1 MLKLRA
7 SIVTFVKHLIR
18 TASEPTP
25 DDEEGKYEEGESISN
40 QMVLVLHAV
49 KGLYTEA
56 VEKEALAI
64 PVDKMQVEVARLWY
78 EVRAYIDPEAL
89 VNEHKFKQPLEVSLD
104 NLRSPAMDNVLKSI
118 DRALCTV
125 NPGSEPINAEAKR
138 QLLFF
143 GNSLFNTTMEKPP
156 PVSRMKSWSAFT
168 PHYAEDVT
176 YSVRQLQGVADED
189 ATLHRLLI
197 SLFPDEWEN
206 FCERM
211 VILPRIQMSDLPR
224 HKVDGVC
231 RWASDRAQVLS
242 RTVRGMLRY
251 ADALRVLARLEGVPE
266 DDVEMVV
273 ASKFEFV
280 VTCQIYG
287 KLKFGLNGKPPSAD
301 DKQKAESIDA
311 LRKQFARNLRVAYVD
326 QAKDENGKDEFYSV
340 LLGVDPQTFEDRVL
354 FKVKLPGN
362 PILGEGKP
370 ENQNQAI
377 IFTRG
382 EHLQTLDMNQDNYLG
397 ESYKMRNLLESFY
410 GKVRI
415 VGFREHIFS
424 ESGGAVA
431 HFAASN
437 ELVFGTMV
445 QRFLAWPLRVRFH
458 YGHPDVWD
466 KVWAFSSGGVSKA
479 SRTLHVSEDI
489 FGGLNA
495 VLRGGEVE
503 YEEYI
508 HCGKA
513 RDITFTAANAFE
525 QKVSG
530 GNAFQGLSRDF
541 YRAGKSFDLFRLLSL
556 YNTGT
561 GLFASSTIMF
571 WALYWFTLT
580 IACLAL
586 IGLENFTV
594 DTQGN
599 LYTDLGR
606 GGAQGDTQVY
616 SAEWL
621 IQLGFIMIWPLFLE
635 YWGMSGLLGALKE
648 VARQFISLKIL
659 FTVFVERTRAY
670 YLHQGLILG
679 SARYIATGRSFT
691 SMSSNFLQLYTL
703 YV

>member
-1 MLKLRA
+1 M
-7 SIVTFVKHLIR
+7 
-18 TASEPTP
+18 
-25 DDEEGKYEEGESISN
+25 KYG
-40 QMVLVLHAV
+40 
-49 KGLYTEA
+49 
-56 VEKEALAI
+56 
-64 PVDKMQVEVARLWY
+64 
-78 EVRAYIDPEAL
+78 
-89 VNEHKFKQPLEVSLD
+89 
-104 NLRSPAMDNVLKSI
+104 
-118 DRALCTV
+118 
-125 NPGSEPINAEAKR
+125 
-138 QLLFF
+138 
-143 GNSLFNTTMEKPP
+143 
-156 PVSRMKSWSAFT
+156 
-168 PHYAEDVT
+168 
-176 YSVRQLQGVADED
+176 
-189 ATLHRLLI
+189 
-197 SLFPDEWEN
+197 
-206 FCERM
+206 
-211 VILPRIQMSDLPR
+211 
-224 HKVDGVC
+224 
-231 RWASDRAQVLS
+231 
-242 RTVRGMLRY
+242 
-251 ADALRVLARLEGVPE
+251 DALRVLARLEGVPE
-266 DDVEMVV
+266 TAVEALVAAKFEYVV
-273 ASKFEFV
+273 ACQKFSDFKASKKE
-280 VTCQIYG
+280 
-287 KLKFGLNGKPPSAD
+287 D
-301 DKQKAESIDA
+301 DKWKARSIDE
-311 LRKQFARNLRVAYVD
+311 LRHTFPANLRVAYVEGD
-326 QAKDENGKDEFYSV
+326 AGSDAIYSV
-340 LLGVDPQTFEDRVL
+340 LLGVTADGDDKVEY
-354 FKVKLPGN
+354 KVKLPGP

-370 ENQNQAI
+370 ENQNHAI
-377 IFTRG
+377 VFTRG
-382 EHLQTLDMNQDNYLG
+382 EHLQTLDMNQDNYMG
-397 ESYKMRNLLESFY
+397 ESFKMRNLLERFTA
-410 GKVRI
+410 GVRI

-659 FTVFVERTRAY
+659 CTVFVERTRAY

-703 YV
+703 YARSHFYPAAEMLAMLIVATSLFSPPSDVFFFVWSMLAIQPSPSPSP